1 MGRADYQ
8 EEMRHR
14 LQDLGFSIARI
25 RRRLGGPVDD
35 RTKVDLTGRLA
46 GLERRREQLEHRLET
61 LGDEPDGA
69 WSRLKNQFDLE
80 WFDLMQD
87 FEDRVGRLL

>member
-1 MGRADYQ
+1 MGRADYH

-14 LQDLGFSIARI
+14 IQDLGFAID
-25 RRRLGGPVDD
+25 RLRHRLDGPVDD
-35 RTKVDLTGRLA
+35 RSKVELKGRLA

-80 WFDLMQD
+80 WFDLVQD
-87 FEDRVGRLL
+87 FEDRVGRLV